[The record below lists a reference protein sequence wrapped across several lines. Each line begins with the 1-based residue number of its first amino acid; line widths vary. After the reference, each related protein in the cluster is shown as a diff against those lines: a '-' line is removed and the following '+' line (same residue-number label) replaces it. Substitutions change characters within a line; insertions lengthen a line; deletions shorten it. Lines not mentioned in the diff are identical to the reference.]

1 MNYVFVNPEKERFAR
16 EAIKS
21 KGVPRGYRGD
31 PRDGSVN
38 VAHCALYHKS
48 IEEDPKMSDED
59 RVIYIY
65 RGLGGNLEEYP
76 SADKAKERADK
87 LKAIR
92 VKQAR
97 KDAAL

>member
-16 EAIKS
+16 EAVKS
-21 KGVPRGYRGD
+21 KGVPHGYRGD
-31 PRDGSVN
+31 PDGSVN
-38 VAHCALYHKS
+38 VAHCALYHRS
-48 IEEDPKMSDED
+48 VEEDPKMSDED

-65 RGLGGNLEEYP
+65 RGLGGNLEEYK
-76 SADKAKERADK
+76 SADEAGERAAK
-87 LKAIR
+87 LKDIR